1 MSTPSPKEPINP
13 TLHSEE
19 EILVAIDTGNQ
30 HHNIVLETIA
40 YHAQQSEWELLW
52 QVADLLKR
60 EVSVLFD
67 SQGLI
72 WVDVGTRGQVKL
84 SPPLGCKLPLQLW
97 IHTHPWDAYWSST
110 DRRTL
115 SAATR
120 VLDEALV
127 LGHDHFVRTR
137 KCPPPLLHEVVA
149 DPSIDYNRLA
159 LTGPLMNWTDEAA
172 ITYASIDNSVEAV

>member
-30 HHNIVLETIA
+30 HHSIVLETIA

-84 SPPLGCKLPLQLW
+84 SPPPVGN
-97 IHTHPWDAYWSST
+97 Y
-110 DRRTL
+110 
-115 SAATR
+115 
-120 VLDEALV
+120 
-127 LGHDHFVRTR
+127 
-137 KCPPPLLHEVVA
+137 
-149 DPSIDYNRLA
+149 PSR
-159 LTGPLMNWTDEAA
+159 G
-172 ITYASIDNSVEAV
+172 